1 MWVSRV
7 CWSSSIRY
15 THLYTDLPVQER
27 GQVVGEQGVLV
38 QLYQM
43 EVAGLGQRAGPL
55 QAVTGWPL
63 RQGRLQQLEAD
74 VQ

>member
-1 MWVSRV
+1 M
-7 CWSSSIRY
+7 RY